1 MDYILKMEN
10 IDYILKENFKDKL
23 IENYPMREYT
33 SFRCG
38 GNVKYLIYPEN
49 IEDLKR
55 IIEISKKYNLKFL
68 VLGKGTN
75 VLVSDRGFDGIIIST
90 LKLNKI
96 NFDGENLKC
105 ESGVKIS
112 SLLRFCI
119 ENSLK
124 GLEFLAGIPGTVG
137 GAVKNNAG
145 LKNEWISEKI
155 DYVKFIDFNSEKIIK
170 RGRKDIFFDYRK
182 SEFDSSKIILEVNF
196 KPEREKK
203 EKIVLK
209 IKKYIEERRNK
220 QPTGYSAGSIFK
232 NPYPYYAGELIEK
245 CGLKGYSIGD
255 CYISEKHANF
265 IINRGSGKADDV
277 YKLIKIIK
285 EKVKE
290 KFNIELEIEI
300 QMIGEFE

>member
-1 MDYILKMEN
+1 MGN
-10 IDYILKENFKDKL
+10 IDYILKENFKGKL
-23 IENYPMREYT
+23 VENYPMSRYT

-38 GNVKYLIYPEN
+38 GNARYIIYPES
-49 IEDLKR
+49 IEELKK
-55 IIEISKKYNLKFL
+55 IIEISKEYNLKFL

-75 VLVSDRGFDGIIIST
+75 VLISENGFDGIIIST

-96 NFDGENLKC
+96 RFDGKNLEC

-124 GLEFLAGIPGTVG
+124 GIEFLAGIPGTVG

-155 DYVKFIDFNSEKIIK
+155 DYVKFIDFNSGEIVKKEK
-170 RGRKDIFFDYRK
+170 KDIFFDYRR
-182 SEFDSSKIILEVNF
+182 SEFDNSKIIVDVNF
-196 KPEREKK
+196 KLENGTKEEIIDKIAIYMKERK
-203 EKIVLK
+203 
-209 IKKYIEERRNK
+209 NK
-220 QPTGYSAGSIFK
+220 QPVGYSAGSIFK
-232 NPYPYYAGELIEK
+232 NPHPYYAGKLIEK
-245 CGLKGYSIGD
+245 SGLKGYSIGD

-265 IINRGSGKADDV
+265 IINRGNGKAYEV

-290 KFNIELEIEI
+290 KFDITLELEI
-300 QMIGEFE
+300 QLIGEFE

>member
-1 MDYILKMEN
+1 MEN
-10 IDYILKENFKDKL
+10 IDYILKENFRDKL

-38 GNVKYLIYPEN
+38 GNAKYLIYPES
-49 IEDLKR
+49 IDELKK

-75 VLVSDRGFDGIIIST
+75 VLVSDNGFDGIIVST

-96 NFDGENLKC
+96 SFEDKNLKC
-105 ESGVKIS
+105 ECGVKIS
-112 SLLRFCI
+112 SLLKFCI
-119 ENSLK
+119 ENCLR

-137 GAVKNNAG
+137 GAIKNNAG
-145 LKNEWISEKI
+145 LKNEWISEMI
-155 DYVKFIDFNSEKIIK
+155 DYVKFIDVNSGEIIK
-170 RGRKDIFFDYRK
+170 KEKKDIFFDYRK
-182 SEFDSSKIILEVNF
+182 SEFDFSKIILEVNF
-196 KPEREKK
+196 KLEKGSREEIV
-203 EKIVLK
+203 EKITGY
-209 IKKYIEERRNK
+209 IKERKNK
-220 QPTGYSAGSIFK
+220 QPAGYSAGSIFK
-232 NPYPYYAGELIEK
+232 NPYPYHAGELIEK

-265 IINRGSGKADDV
+265 IINKGNGKAGDI

-300 QMIGEFE
+300 QLIGEFK

>member
-33 SFRCG
+33 SFKCG
-38 GNVKYLIYPEN
+38 GNAKYLIYPESVEEL
-49 IEDLKR
+49 IK
-55 IIEISKKYNLKFL
+55 IIGISKKNNLEFL

-75 VLVSDRGFDGIIIST
+75 VLVSDRGFNGIIIST

-96 NFDGENLKC
+96 NFGGENLRC
-105 ESGVKIS
+105 EAGVKIS

-124 GLEFLAGIPGTVG
+124 GLEFLAGIPGTIG

-155 DYVKFIDFNSEKIIK
+155 DYVKFFDVNSGKIIK
-170 RGRKDIFFDYRK
+170 KEKKDIFFDYRK

-196 KPEREKK
+196 KPEKEKK
-203 EKIVLK
+203 EKIVLN

-220 QPTGYSAGSIFK
+220 QPEGYSAGSIFK

-265 IINRGSGKADDV
+265 IINKGNGKAIDV

-290 KFNIELEIEI
+290 KFNIELETEI
-300 QMIGEFE
+300 QLIGEFE